1 MDKNKTNKHDELLE
15 NEDLRKKLIDKIEVL
30 NKVKELILLPN
41 TELMTTRMVADYY
54 EVSQDVI
61 RKTIERNKDEI
72 IANGMEFKK
81 YKEIKEM
88 TSNDFNSDRMSQL
101 KISRQGTN
109 VFSRRAVLNIG
120 MLLRDSDVAKRIR
133 TMLLDTFESSTIE
146 QRTSNMT
153 KETELIVNII
163 MANNKEDEALALA
176 DYRKFKDA
184 HINSLK
190 ETIEEQRPKVDK
202 YGRFIDSNYTYS
214 FEEVAKMLSTR
225 SKDDGYDFNVTKISL
240 PSILREQGILSKAKK
255 GNGYRNLP
263 NKDFEGYFNVLSRDV
278 KGKNFAVTQ
287 TRVKANGLDFIYDFL
302 IKYFNNK

>member
-61 RKTIERNKDEI
+61 RDNIRRHKEEL
-72 IANGMEFKK
+72 AENGLAFKK

-88 TSNDFNSDRMSQL
+88 ISNGFNSGRMSQL

-163 MANNKEDEALALA
+163 MANNKEDETLALA
-176 DYRKFKDA
+176 DYRKFKNS

-202 YGRFIDSNYTYS
+202 YGRFIDFNYTYS
-214 FEEVAKMLSTR
+214 FKEVAKMLSTR
-225 SKDDGYDFNVTKISL
+225 SKDDGYDFNVTKFYYHL
-240 PSILREQGILSKAKK
+240 FCER
-255 GNGYRNLP
+255 RH
-263 NKDFEGYFNVLSRDV
+263 F
-278 KGKNFAVTQ
+278 
-287 TRVKANGLDFIYDFL
+287 
-302 IKYFNNK
+302 